1 MRSETIRKTNYCE
14 IIIRIF
20 GKIATGNKI
29 ITYICENND
38 RYYAYDFY
46 LDLDSYFTP
55 MTMSLFMSM

>member
-46 LDLDSYFTP
+46 FIWI
-55 MTMSLFMSM
+55 